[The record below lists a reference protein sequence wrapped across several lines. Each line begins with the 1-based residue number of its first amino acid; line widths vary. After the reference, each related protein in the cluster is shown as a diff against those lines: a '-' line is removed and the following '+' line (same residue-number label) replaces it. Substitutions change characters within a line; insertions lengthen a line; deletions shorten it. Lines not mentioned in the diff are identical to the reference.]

1 MALIVTII
9 IATLLSKKKNGI
21 AITDDDLEKSEN
33 KKLPNIWAA
42 LCGPILVI
50 ILLALRP
57 ISDISVNMPIS
68 ERMKLIPYEALIGL
82 TSTLAAIAV
91 YFIMG

>member
-1 MALIVTII
+1 MIVTII

-42 LCGPILVI
+42 LAVRFWLSYC
-50 ILLALRP
+50 LR
-57 ISDISVNMPIS
+57 
-68 ERMKLIPYEALIGL
+68 
-82 TSTLAAIAV
+82 
-91 YFIMG
+91 